1 MRVITWRYLQIK
13 LGWENERRG
22 KGGGRSRWTAR
33 ECGSGTAWK
42 SWGREK
48 ERAGKLIRISVL
60 LGFSGGSRL
69 EGISNR
75 QGPRFA
81 PRTATWI
88 DPHAYFWTLPCYPG
102 PYLKSRV
109 CSVSLEEINTT
120 DRARHKFSKKLRSVP
135 GLDPFEPNMYFFFLS
150 AARITIH
157 PRPALIALDG
167 RKWNSIFIRLRDF
180 PQGEGRGG
188 QPTHARARSPFI
200 SGFLSKRRPSA
211 TGIKFNKFED

>member
-22 KGGGRSRWTAR
+22 KGKVDSSGVWKWNGMEKLGEGKGA
-33 ECGSGTAWK
+33 CGKVNKNFGIV
-42 SWGREK
+42 G
-48 ERAGKLIRISVL
+48 I
-60 LGFSGGSRL
+60 FSGDSRL

-180 PQGEGRGG
+180 
-188 QPTHARARSPFI
+188 S
-200 SGFLSKRRPSA
+200 
-211 TGIKFNKFED
+211 

>member
-22 KGGGRSRWTAR
+22 KGKVDSSGVWKWNGMEKLGEGKGACGKVNKNFGIAGIFWGFATRGNFESSRTKVRATDGHLDRSAR
-33 ECGSGTAWK
+33 LFLNAPLL
-42 SWGREK
+42 SWAVSKVSR
-48 ERAGKLIRISVL
+48 V
-60 LGFSGGSRL
+60 LGFARGDQYYWSRASQVF
-69 EGISNR
+69 EKTSFR
-75 QGPRFA
+75 PWPRSF
-81 PRTATWI
+81 
-88 DPHAYFWTLPCYPG
+88 
-102 PYLKSRV
+102 
-109 CSVSLEEINTT
+109 
-120 DRARHKFSKKLRSVP
+120 RAKYVL
-135 GLDPFEPNMYFFFLS
+135 FFLS

-157 PRPALIALDG
+157 LRPALIALDG

>member
-22 KGGGRSRWTAR
+22 RGRWTAR

-135 GLDPFEPNMYFFFLS
+135 GLDPFEPNMYFFFIGREDNDPPAPCS
-150 AARITIH
+150 HRVGWTQMEFDIH
-157 PRPALIALDG
+157 SVKRFSPG
-167 RKWNSIFIRLRDF
+167 G
-180 PQGEGRGG
+180 GEGRA
-188 QPTHARARSPFI
+188 TDARPRAI
-200 SGFLSKRRPSA
+200 SFHLWFFVKAAISDRDK
-211 TGIKFNKFED
+211 I

>member
-1 MRVITWRYLQIK
+1 M
-13 LGWENERRG
+13 
-22 KGGGRSRWTAR
+22 
-33 ECGSGTAWK
+33 
-42 SWGREK
+42 
-48 ERAGKLIRISVL
+48 
-60 LGFSGGSRL
+60 
-69 EGISNR
+69 
-75 QGPRFA
+75 
-81 PRTATWI
+81 
-88 DPHAYFWTLPCYPG
+88 
-102 PYLKSRV
+102 

-120 DRARHKFSKKLRSVP
+120 DRARHKFSKKLGSP

-188 QPTHARARSPFI
+188 QPTHARAPSPFI